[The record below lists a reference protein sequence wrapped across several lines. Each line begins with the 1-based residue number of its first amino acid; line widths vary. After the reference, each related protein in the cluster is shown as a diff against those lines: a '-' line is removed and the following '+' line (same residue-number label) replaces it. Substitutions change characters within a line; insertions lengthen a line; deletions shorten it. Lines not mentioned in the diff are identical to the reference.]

1 MAKFILSN
9 KENIVEKIVA
19 DSCSVG
25 FKVSGSYKVSAF
37 YNCFYKLSNPNCNFL
52 TIVDDFVSVTGTCIY
67 KGVHG
72 EDALKAIY
80 SDFKSNMDINSI
92 RDEVIGN
99 CAFIIKKDDKIFVFG
114 EYNAFYDIYF
124 YSKNG
129 LWIVAHDLYDV
140 YKSIKDLNINK
151 LNMLEHLSLGC
162 NYCGETI
169 FDDVYRLQDNESLTI
184 NLLDG
189 SITKYVFNVEWKGKE
204 KLTYE
209 ESVSKISSTLK
220 SISKTFYDNF
230 GIPALSSTG
239 GLDNRLNLA
248 MFLANGIKPDLY
260 YGIGNSGATN
270 TFPGDL
276 MVNKEIEK
284 NFGTKLH
291 QVSWNNSNPID
302 RDWEELK
309 NKYGFSSVCYA
320 GAKDFF
326 EAYENIPNSSLLFG
340 YMGELYRNL
349 DVWEVRKFK
358 SMTLGEYIDEYL
370 IKSFINSKTKLFDDI
385 DKIKQH
391 LYRQLE
397 KVCKKWNININSI
410 SSEDEFF
417 LNLERRRCA
426 DVVIVNL
433 VNYHHY
439 CSYLIGNHQVLSFVA
454 PILAK
459 SKLKCKFQLDILKE
473 LYPQVLHIPFFSH
486 CRMRVYEPKTNT
498 LREKKT
504 FLQILKQCI
513 PRQCRTIVKDNIPKV
528 LRPSKEAKKMNEDLF
543 DQGTYLALQK
553 IFKEHNLLEGKDYNA
568 WIDGRLDRLF
578 MSYAQELFLFSK

>member
-80 SDFKSNMDINSI
+80 SDFNSNMDINSI

-189 SITKYVFNVEWKGKE
+189 SITKYEFNVEWKGKE

-276 MVNKEIEK
+276 MVNKEFEK

-291 QVSWNNSNPID
+291 QVSWNSSNPID

-358 SMTLGEYIDEYL
+358 SMTLDEYIDEYL

-391 LYRQLE
+391 LYRQLK
-397 KVCKKWNININSI
+397 KVCKKWNIDINSI

-417 LNLERRRCA
+417 LNLERRRCS

-433 VNYHHY
+433 VNYHHN

-454 PILAK
+454 SILAK

-513 PRQCRTIVKDNIPKV
+513 PSQCRTIVKDNIPKV
-528 LRPSKEAKKMNEDLF
+528 LRPSKEVKKMNEDLF